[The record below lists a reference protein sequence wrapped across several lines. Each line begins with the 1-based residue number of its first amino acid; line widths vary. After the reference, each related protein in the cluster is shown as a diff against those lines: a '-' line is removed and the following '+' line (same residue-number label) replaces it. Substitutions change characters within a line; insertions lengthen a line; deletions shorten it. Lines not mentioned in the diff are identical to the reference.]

1 MNNPKAKIAIIA
13 GPHGS
18 GKSTITK
25 TLFEKEVISTKNYI
39 NLDDLFREKNDP
51 MVASNE
57 ANNIK
62 NQAYANRE
70 SLAIETVFLPK
81 FYATEAKANGYDV
94 ELFYVLTESPEINI
108 KRVEQRVREGGHDIN
123 NDVIYQGYKLSLQY
137 LPEASKLADR
147 FVIYDNSGKE
157 PKVLAEKAMDG
168 KIMIYPQVNWSQE
181 AICKLLD
188 VEIQNDHLQQTA
200 KNNLNSDFCD
210 KIIEHYIKNNIQIN
224 EITVNQFIKENFQ
237 NPDEQF
243 VARSSA
249 ALYQF
254 DKNLDQILKNNGW
267 ERNSKNSFHSFF
279 NNPKISK
286 NLDKASEA
294 FQICSKSLEKTIEKN
309 KKSTALDQ
317 NYTKD
322 NKTLGKN
329 GSMLM

>member
-1 MNNPKAKIAIIA
+1 MPCTHCQQLSRHKR
-13 GPHGS
+13 
-18 GKSTITK
+18 
-25 TLFEKEVISTKNYI
+25 LDYCLISYCFDDRGILHI
-39 NLDDLFREKNDP
+39 NLD
-51 MVASNE
+51 
-57 ANNIK
+57 
-62 NQAYANRE
+62 
-70 SLAIETVFLPK
+70 
-81 FYATEAKANGYDV
+81 
-94 ELFYVLTESPEINI
+94 LT
-108 KRVEQRVREGGHDIN
+108 
-123 NDVIYQGYKLSLQY
+123 
-137 LPEASKLADR
+137 
-147 FVIYDNSGKE
+147 
-157 PKVLAEKAMDG
+157 
-168 KIMIYPQVNWSQE
+168 
-181 AICKLLD
+181 
-188 VEIQNDHLQQTA
+188 
-200 KNNLNSDFCD
+200 
-210 KIIEHYIKNNIQIN
+210 IN